1 MCGIVGYIGKKE
13 AFPIL
18 IKGLRRLEYRGYDSA
33 GVALINDGNGLNVC
47 KTKGKVDNLV
57 EYCKDKDT
65 TGNVGIA
72 HTRWATHGEPSS
84 VNAHPHYSESKNLAI
99 IHNGIIENYA
109 DLKEKL
115 QAKGRHFQSDTDTE
129 VLVQLVEYIMER
141 KDLDLLTAVQ
151 VALYQVIGAYAIA
164 ILDKREP
171 NQIIAAR
178 KQSPLVVGIGDG
190 EFFLGS
196 DASPIVEYTD
206 KVVYLEDGNIAVL
219 RPGEELK
226 VVDLL
231 DRKLHLDVQ
240 TVDLNLGQLEKG
252 GYPHFMLKEIFEQ
265 PDCLTN
271 CMRGRVNLE
280 MDNVVLSSVIDYKQ
294 QLLQAKRFIIV
305 ACGTSW
311 HAGLIGKQII
321 ENYCRIPVEV
331 EYASEFRYRNPVINS
346 DDVVIA
352 ISQSGE
358 TADTLA
364 AVQLAKE
371 HGAFIYG
378 VCNAIGSSIPR
389 ATHTGCYIHVGP
401 EIGVASTKAFTGQV
415 TVLTMLAL
423 ALAKEKGT
431 IDQEEYLHIVR
442 ELHAIP
448 DKMGQVLKL
457 NSRIADLSRTFTYAR
472 NFLYLGRGYS
482 YPVALEGA
490 LKLKEIS
497 YIHAEGYPAAEM
509 KHGPIALIDS
519 DMPVVVIATHNAMY
533 EKVLSNIQEVK
544 ARKGK
549 VMAIVSEGDE
559 TISRIADEVIELP
572 STLECLEPL
581 LATIPLQL
589 LAYHVAV
596 CKGGVGFMDKSVN
609 KRVKNLAFSC
619 EMLNF
624 AEIITN
630 ILFCLWIMEHH

>member
-1 MCGIVGYIGKKE
+1 MCGIVGYLGRRE
-13 AFPIL
+13 AYPIL

-33 GVALINDGNGLNVC
+33 GVALVNKDQALSVY

-57 EYCKDKDT
+57 AYCEEKDVS
-65 TGNVGIA
+65 GCVGIA

-109 DLKEKL
+109 DIKKNL
-115 QAKGRHFQSDTDTE
+115 QQKGVKFVSDTDTE
-129 VLVQLVEYIMER
+129 VLVQLVEYIMNR
-141 KDLDLLTAVQ
+141 KNLDLLTSVQ
-151 VALYQVIGAYAIA
+151 VALHQIFGAYAIA
-164 ILDKREP
+164 IIDKRVP

-196 DASPIVEYTD
+196 DASPIIEYTD
-206 KVVYLEDGNIAVL
+206 QVVYLEDGNIAVL
-219 RPGEELK
+219 RLGEELK
-226 VVDLL
+226 VVSILNEEQAL
-231 DRKLHLDVQ
+231 EVK
-240 TVDLNLGQLEKG
+240 TVDIDLGQIEKG

-265 PDCLTN
+265 PECLTN
-271 CMRGRVNLE
+271 CMRGRI
-280 MDNVVLSSVIDYKQ
+280 NVEADHVTLSALIDYRQ
-294 QLLQAKRFIIV
+294 QLLNARRIVIV

-311 HAGLIGKQII
+311 HAGLIGKQVI
-321 ENYCRIPVEV
+321 EMLCRIPVEV
-331 EYASEFRYRNPVINS
+331 EYASEFRYRNPVVGPEDI
-346 DDVVIA
+346 VIA

-371 HGAFIYG
+371 KGAFIYG
-378 VCNAIGSSIPR
+378 ICNAIGSSIPR
-389 ATHTGCYIHVGP
+389 ATHTGTYIHVGP

-415 TVLTMLAL
+415 TVLTMFAL
-423 ALAKEKGT
+423 ALAEAKGT
-431 IDQEEYLHIVR
+431 IAPADYLAVTQG
-442 ELHAIP
+442 LSQIP
-448 DKMGQVLKL
+448 DKIREVLKT
-457 NSRIADLSRTFTYAR
+457 NEKVADLARTFTYAH
-472 NFLYLGRGYS
+472 NFLYLGRGFS

-533 EKVLSNIQEVK
+533 EKVLSNIQEIK
-544 ARKGK
+544 ARKGRVIALVTK
-549 VMAIVSEGDE
+549 GDE
-559 TISRIADEVIELP
+559 TISKIADEIIELP
-572 STLECLEPL
+572 EIMECLEPL
-581 LATIPLQL
+581 VATIPLQL

-596 CKGGVGFMDKSVN
+596 CKGKNVDQPRNLAKSVT
-609 KRVKNLAFSC
+609 V
-619 EMLNF
+619 E
-624 AEIITN
+624 
-630 ILFCLWIMEHH
+630 

>member
-1 MCGIVGYIGKKE
+1 MCGIVGYIGTKE

-33 GVALINDGNGLNVC
+33 GVALVNDDGALNVY

-57 EYCKDKDT
+57 EYCGDKNISGT
-65 TGNVGIA
+65 VGIA

-84 VNAHPHYSESKNLAI
+84 RNAHPHYSSSKNLAI

-109 DLKEKL
+109 DLKAKL
-115 QAKGRHFQSDTDTE
+115 QAKGVKFESDTDTE
-129 VLVQLVEYIMER
+129 VLVQLIEYIQQQ
-141 KDLDLLTAVQ
+141 KQLDLLTAVQ

-164 ILDKREP
+164 VVDKRDP
-171 NQIIAAR
+171 DQIIAAR
-178 KQSPLVVGIGDG
+178 KQSPLVVGIGEN

-219 RPGEELK
+219 RRGQDLHVVSILGEEQELTVK
-226 VVDLL
+226 
-231 DRKLHLDVQ
+231 
-240 TVDLNLGQLEKG
+240 TVDIDLGQIEKG
-252 GYPHFMLKEIFEQ
+252 GFPHFMLKEIFEQ
-265 PDCLTN
+265 PECLTN
-271 CMRGRVNLE
+271 CMRGRVNIE
-280 MDNVVLSSVIDYKQ
+280 ADHVTLSALIDYRRQ
-294 QLLQAKRFIIV
+294 MLNAKRVVIV

-311 HAGLIGKQII
+311 HAGLIGKQLF
-321 ENYCRIPVEV
+321 ESLVRVPVEV
-331 EYASEFRYRNPVINS
+331 EYASEFRYRNPVVGK
-346 DDVVIA
+346 DDVVVA

-364 AVQLAKE
+364 AVQLAKDK
-371 HGAFIYG
+371 GAFIYG
-378 VCNAIGSSIPR
+378 ICNAIGSSIPR
-389 ATHTGCYIHVGP
+389 ATDTGTYIHVGP

-415 TVLTMLAL
+415 TVLTMIAL
-423 ALAKEKGT
+423 AMGEAKGT
-431 IDQEEYLHIVR
+431 ISREEYLKIVKGLS
-442 ELHAIP
+442 EIP
-448 DKMGQVLKL
+448 DKIREVLKT
-457 NSRIADLSRTFTYAR
+457 NDRVADLARTFTYAH

-533 EKVLSNIQEVK
+533 EKVLSNIQEIK
-544 ARKGK
+544 ARQGRVIALVSKGDT
-549 VMAIVSEGDE
+549 V
-559 TISRIADEVIELP
+559 ISKIADEVIELP
-572 STLECLEPL
+572 DVQECLEPL
-581 LATIPLQL
+581 VATVPLQL

-596 CKGGVGFMDKSVN
+596 CKGKNVDQPRNLAKSVT
-609 KRVKNLAFSC
+609 V
-619 EMLNF
+619 E
-624 AEIITN
+624 
-630 ILFCLWIMEHH
+630 

>member
-1 MCGIVGYIGKKE
+1 MCGIVGYIGTKD

-33 GVALINDGNGLNVC
+33 GVALINDDDSLNVY

-57 EYCKDKDT
+57 EFCSDKNT
-65 TGNVGIA
+65 SGTIGIA

-84 VNAHPHYSESKNLAI
+84 RNAHPHYSSSKNLAI

-115 QAKGRHFQSDTDTE
+115 QAKGVQFVSDTDTE
-129 VLVQLVEYIMER
+129 VLVQLIEYIKEH
-141 KDLDLLTAVQ
+141 KHLDLLTAVQ

-164 ILDKREP
+164 VLDKRDP
-171 NQIIAAR
+171 DQIIAAR
-178 KQSPLVVGIGDG
+178 KQSPLVVGIGED

-206 KVVYLEDGNIAVL
+206 QVVYLEDGNIAQIRRGQDLHVFSIL
-219 RPGEELK
+219 GEEQELK
-226 VVDLL
+226 V
-231 DRKLHLDVQ
+231 K
-240 TVDLNLGQLEKG
+240 TVDIDLGQIEKG

-265 PDCLTN
+265 PECLTN
-271 CMRGRVNLE
+271 CMRGRVNVE
-280 MDNVVLSSVIDYKQ
+280 ADHVTLSALIDYRR
-294 QLLQAKRFIIV
+294 QLLNAKRILIV

-321 ENYCRIPVEV
+321 ESLCRIPVEV
-331 EYASEFRYRNPVINS
+331 EYASEFRYRNPVVTK

-371 HGAFIYG
+371 KGAFIYG
-378 VCNAIGSSIPR
+378 ICNAIGSSIPR
-389 ATHTGCYIHVGP
+389 ATNTGTYIHVGP

-415 TVLTMLAL
+415 TVLTMFAL
-423 ALAKEKGT
+423 ALSEAKGT
-431 IDQEEYLHIVR
+431 VNRDEYLKIVKGLSEIPVKIR
-442 ELHAIP
+442 EVLQTN
-448 DKMGQVLKL
+448 DKV
-457 NSRIADLSRTFTYAR
+457 ADLARTFTYAH

-533 EKVLSNIQEVK
+533 EKVLSNIQEIK
-544 ARKGK
+544 ARQGK
-549 VMAIVSEGDE
+549 VIALVSKGDD
-559 TISRIADEVIELP
+559 TISKIADEVIELP
-572 STLECLEPL
+572 DVQECLEPL
-581 LATIPLQL
+581 VATIPLQL

-596 CKGGVGFMDKSVN
+596 CKGKNVDQPRNLAKSVT
-609 KRVKNLAFSC
+609 V
-619 EMLNF
+619 E
-624 AEIITN
+624 
-630 ILFCLWIMEHH
+630 

>member
-1 MCGIVGYIGKKE
+1 MCGIVGYIGKKD

-33 GVALINDGNGLNVC
+33 GVALINNDGLLNVY

-57 EYCKDKDT
+57 DYCNDKNV
-65 TGNVGIA
+65 TGTVGIA
-72 HTRWATHGEPSS
+72 HTRWATHGEPSAQ
-84 VNAHPHYSESKNLAI
+84 NAHPHYSESKNLAI

-109 DLKEKL
+109 DLKTKL
-115 QAKGRHFQSDTDTE
+115 QTKGVTFRSETDTE
-129 VLVQLVEYIMER
+129 VLVQLVEYVMER
-141 KDLDLLTAVQ
+141 KELDLLTAVQ

-164 ILDKREP
+164 IIDKRHP
-171 NQIIAAR
+171 DQIIAAR
-178 KQSPLVVGIGDG
+178 KQSPLVVGIGDD

-206 KVVYLEDGNIAVL
+206 KVVYLEDGNIAVI
-219 RPGEELK
+219 RRGHDLK
-226 VVDLL
+226 VVSILGEEQEL
-231 DRKLHLDVQ
+231 AVKK
-240 TVDLNLGQLEKG
+240 VDINLGQLEKG
-252 GYPHFMLKEIFEQ
+252 GFPHFMLKEIFEQ
-265 PDCLTN
+265 PECLTN
-271 CMRGRVNLE
+271 CMRGRVNVDT
-280 MDNVVLSSVIDYKQ
+280 DNVVLSAVIDYKK
-294 QLLQAKRFIIV
+294 QLLGAKRFIIV

-311 HAGLIGKQII
+311 HAGLIGKQMI
-321 ENYCRIPVEV
+321 EQLCRIPVEV
-331 EYASEFRYRNPVINS
+331 EYASEFRYRNPVITNE
-346 DDVVIA
+346 DVVIA

-364 AVQLAKE
+364 AVQLAKDA
-371 HGAFIYG
+371 GAFIYG
-378 VCNAIGSSIPR
+378 ICNAIGSSIPR
-389 ATHTGCYIHVGP
+389 VTDTGSYIHVGP

-431 IDQEEYLHIVR
+431 ISSDDYMHIVK
-442 ELHAIP
+442 ELHEIP
-448 DKMGQVLKL
+448 SKIKEVLKL
-457 NSRIADLSRTFTYAR
+457 NDRIADLSRTFTYAR
-472 NFLYLGRGYS
+472 NFLYLGRGFS

-519 DMPVVVIATHNAMY
+519 DMPVVVIATHNGMY
-533 EKVLSNIQEVK
+533 EKVISNIQEVK

-549 VMAIVSEGDE
+549 VIAVVSQGDA
-559 TISRIADEVIELP
+559 TISKIADEVIALP
-572 STLECLEPL
+572 DTIECLEPL

-596 CKGGVGFMDKSVN
+596 CKGLNVDQPRNLAKSVT
-609 KRVKNLAFSC
+609 V
-619 EMLNF
+619 E
-624 AEIITN
+624 
-630 ILFCLWIMEHH
+630 

>member
-1 MCGIVGYIGKKE
+1 MCGIVGYIGNKE

-33 GVALINDGNGLNVC
+33 GVALINDNGELNVC
-47 KTKGKVDNLV
+47 KTKGKVDDLV
-57 EYCKDKDT
+57 NYCSDKNISGT
-65 TGNVGIA
+65 VGIA
-72 HTRWATHGEPSS
+72 HTRWATHGEPSAM
-84 VNAHPHYSESKNLAI
+84 NAHPHYSQSKNLAI

-109 DLKEKL
+109 ALKEKL
-115 QAKGRHFQSDTDTE
+115 TAKGVLFRSDTDTE
-129 VLVQLVEYIMER
+129 VLVQLIEYIQER
-141 KDLDLLTAVQ
+141 KNFDLLTAVQ
-151 VALYQVIGAYAIA
+151 FALHEVIGAYAVALI
-164 ILDKREP
+164 DRRDP

-178 KQSPLVVGIGDG
+178 KQSPLVVGIGEN

-206 KVVYLEDGNIAVL
+206 QVVYLEDGNIAVI
-219 RPGEELK
+219 RRGEELK
-226 VVDLL
+226 VVNILNRRL
-231 DRKLHLDVQ
+231 NPDVQ
-240 TVDLNLGQLEKG
+240 TVDINLGQLDKG

-271 CMRGRVNLE
+271 CMRGRVNVDT
-280 MDNVVLSSVIDYKQ
+280 DNVVLSAVIDYKK
-294 QLLQAKRFIIV
+294 QLLEAKRFIIV

-311 HAGLIGKQII
+311 HAGLIGKQMI
-321 ENYCRIPVEV
+321 ESFCRIPVEV
-331 EYASEFRYRNPVINS
+331 EYASEFRYRNPVIMKG
-346 DDVVIA
+346 DVVIA

-364 AVQLAKE
+364 ALKLAKE
-371 HGAFIYG
+371 NGAFVYG
-378 VCNAIGSSIPR
+378 ICNAIGSSIAR
-389 ATHTGCYIHVGP
+389 ATDTGSYIHVGP

-431 IDQEEYLHIVR
+431 ISSDDYMKIVQ
-442 ELHAIP
+442 ELHEIP
-448 DKMGQVLKL
+448 EKMKMVLKQ
-457 NSRIADLSRTFTYAR
+457 NNRMADLSRMFTYAR

-549 VMAIVSEGDE
+549 VIALVTEGDD

-572 STLECLEPL
+572 KTIECLEPL

-589 LAYHVAV
+589 LAYHIAV
-596 CKGGVGFMDKSVN
+596 CKGKNVDQPRNLAKSVT
-609 KRVKNLAFSC
+609 V
-619 EMLNF
+619 E
-624 AEIITN
+624 
-630 ILFCLWIMEHH
+630 